1 MALEIIN
8 RYWLTKKKFVSPLSV
23 FLKRKE
29 RRRQEVM
36 HNKSLGMGGGEVLT
50 GTVYGD
56 GNNKKHGNDIK
67 IAYYYNTRPNTQ
79 QMGPAAAAAATL
91 LRIVVLFPIF
101 PTIYSWRGEF
111 RPVCQRTKNKISN
124 RLWIRETS

>member
-1 MALEIIN
+1 MADKKEI
-8 RYWLTKKKFVSPLSV
+8 RQSSLSLPQKKRATTTRSYAQKI
-23 FLKRKE
+23 
-29 RRRQEVM
+29 
-36 HNKSLGMGGGEVLT
+36 LGNGGQGLT

-101 PTIYSWRGEF
+101 PTIYSWRGG
-111 RPVCQRTKNKISN
+111 ISSGMPKDEEQDIESFVDQGDE
-124 RLWIRETS
+124 LSDE